1 MTDTLRSILVT
12 HPKTPNV
19 TVRIGVF
26 TPSVI
31 GPDADKRE
39 SEAVIEIHARNSH
52 GQQELVG
59 TMTIDQFA
67 DFANEIIRIGHSVAP
82 KKTSVDGDSQQ

>member
-1 MTDTLRSILVT
+1 MTDTLRSIMVT
-12 HPKTPNV
+12 HPKAPNV

-39 SEAVIEIHARNSH
+39 SEAVVEIHARNSH
-52 GQQELVG
+52 GQQEVVG

-67 DFANEIIRIGHSVAP
+67 DFASEIIRIGNSVVP
-82 KKTSVDGDSQQ
+82 RKTAADSES

>member
-12 HPKTPNV
+12 HPKSPNL

-31 GPDADKRE
+31 GPDADKRD
-39 SEAVIEIHARNSH
+39 SEAVVEIHARNSH
-52 GQQELVG
+52 GQQEVIG

-67 DFANEIIRIGHSVAP
+67 DFANEIIRIGNSVVP
-82 KKTSVDGDSQQ
+82 KSSE